1 MKTTISR
8 LSHSDKSLQRRH
20 YGGIA
25 PRRLTFRPLK
35 GAEALS
41 WGQVQCSGE
50 KTSFHAESAEPKK
63 GRGPMIEGVI
73 SDLSRD
79 LSPNELMN
87 FVARVPEQA
96 GTACLRR

>member
-1 MKTTISR
+1 MGRDENYDISPVPLR
-8 LSHSDKSLQRRH
+8 LKPPTRR

-35 GAEALS
+35 GVEALS

-79 LSPNELMN
+79 LSPNESGICPQMN
-87 FVARVPEQA
+87 
-96 GTACLRR
+96 